1 MFYIKSHYDFGMT
14 DFQSGESEIM
24 REKAVMVKN
33 SQCISNG
40 YLLLTNM
47 RVLYQ
52 SNNGKEKMY
61 PDRGVFLWQVGEVH
75 GSRPRLG
82 VRSGRILTV
91 EFTSDDSQ
99 DSVEFIVDNP
109 EKWSKAIKEWATHAH
124 DRNVGIDRTIDD
136 DLIRNREE
144 KNRSDITL
152 SHGFFE
158 SITGFRKFGSGSEE
172 HSMNEKRCSNCG
184 SSVKEGSNFCT
195 SCGCRLI

>member
-1 MFYIKSHYDFGMT
+1 MT
-14 DFQSGESEIM
+14 DFQSGENEIM

-33 SQCISNG
+33 SQRISNG

-47 RVLYQ
+47 RLLYQ
-52 SNNGKEKMY
+52 SNNGKEDVY
-61 PDRGVFLWQVGEVH
+61 PDRGIFLWQVGEVH

-91 EFTSDDSQ
+91 EFKYDGSQ

-109 EKWSKAIKEWATHAH
+109 EKWSKAIKEWATHAY

-144 KNRSDITL
+144 KSRSDITL

-158 SITGFRKFGSGSEE
+158 SITGFRKFGSGDKE
-172 HSMNEKRCSNCG
+172 HSMNEKRCNNCG

>member
-1 MFYIKSHYDFGMT
+1 MP

-24 REKAVMVKN
+24 REKAVIVKN
-33 SQCISNG
+33 SQRISNG
-40 YLLLTNM
+40 YLLLTNI
-47 RVLYQ
+47 RLLYQ

-158 SITGFRKFGSGSEE
+158 SITGFRKFDSGGEE
-172 HSMNEKRCSNCG
+172 YSMNEKRCNNCG
-184 SSVKEGSNFCT
+184 NAVKEGSHFCP
-195 SCGCRLI
+195 SCGGRLI